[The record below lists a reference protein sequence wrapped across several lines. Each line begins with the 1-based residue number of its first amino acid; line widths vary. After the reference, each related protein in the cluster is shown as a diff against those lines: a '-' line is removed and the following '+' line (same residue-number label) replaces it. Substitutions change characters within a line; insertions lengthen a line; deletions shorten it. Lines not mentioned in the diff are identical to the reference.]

1 LRTTRVLPVLVIA
14 VAFVAACGSGTVA
27 DGDATVVDDTAVED
41 APQVTAPEA
50 AAAAPVTG
58 TQTALEQP
66 AIWPS
71 ADVVFA
77 TPEQAAEDFVAQVL
91 GVEPVLG
98 DFQQGDARS
107 GEIVL
112 LSPGEGEGATPTERG
127 VLLLRQLGP
136 ADGWFVIGVANDA
149 ATITAPQ
156 TGATVTAGQVTVEGA
171 ARGFEGTVVVSAF
184 LAGDAGAVLDSVIT
198 QGGPFETPE
207 PFSVTLDLS
216 DAAAGDI
223 VALLVRGDVGLETDP
238 GDVGAIPIVIG
249 PGLPVG

>member
-1 LRTTRVLPVLVIA
+1 MRTTRVLPVLVIA
-14 VAFVAACGSGTVA
+14 AAFVAACGNGTGA
-27 DGDATVVDDTAVED
+27 DDATVVDDTAVED

-58 TQTALEQP
+58 AQTALEQP
-66 AIWPS
+66 AIWPA

-77 TPEQAAEDFVAQVL
+77 TPEQAAEDFVSQVL

-112 LSPGEGEGATPTERG
+112 LSPGEGEGATPAERG

-156 TGATVTAGQVTVEGA
+156 TGATVTGGQVTVEGA

-184 LAGDAGAVLDSVIT
+184 VAGDAGAVLDSEIT

-207 PFSVTLDLS
+207 PYSVTLDLS
-216 DAAAGDI
+216 GATAGDI